1 MRFISLVFILAL
13 ITTSVALAH
22 GDEHA
27 PATDAV
33 EEEPL
38 VCENCGMLYQPS
50 STKVDVV
57 AKVDGETAGHI
68 FATMPCLYNH
78 VNFFWDGEAELVTVE
93 VLDYTTYGLKEE
105 KMIDAL
111 KAFYLY
117 DTKKLKGTSEPYIAA
132 FATKEAL
139 EKAKADLGGEAVDYE
154 EVMKRLVKDASK
166 HSHGDEAAGDDHHNG
181 DDDHHGDNHDGDH
194 HDEVPD
200 DGHGDHDHGNGHG
213 DHC

>member
-154 EVMKRLVKDASK
+154 EVMKRLVTTIITGMMITTATTMTAIITTKFPTTVTVIMTTGMGMATIAESLDIAL
-166 HSHGDEAAGDDHHNG
+166 HN
-181 DDDHHGDNHDGDH
+181 
-194 HDEVPD
+194 
-200 DGHGDHDHGNGHG
+200 
-213 DHC
+213 